1 MPRKTV
7 KKGERL
13 PRMTLRPVGVVKSKI
28 KEPSLVVK
36 SGDLDWRGALEDA
49 KKERRAISEIVISD
63 DLTGILDGIEEFS
76 HILVV
81 YWSNLASQGDRSLTR
96 GHPMGRKNLPEVGI
110 FATCSPARPNPIC
123 VSAVP
128 LLERNGNS
136 VKVRGLDAVD
146 GSPVVDIKPYV
157 PSYYAVKKARVGNWV
172 TQIEKEFAEVFKD
185 RHH

>member
-1 MPRKTV
+1 MPGKIV
-7 KKGERL
+7 KKGEGL

-49 KKERRAISEIVISD
+49 KKERSAISEILISD

-76 HILVV
+76 HILVL
-81 YWSNLASQGDRSLTR
+81 YWSHLTSQSDRTLTKA
-96 GHPMGRKNLPEVGI
+96 HPMGRKDLPEVGI

-128 LLERNGNS
+128 LLERKGNI
-136 VKVRGLDAVD
+136 VKVKGLDAVD
-146 GSPVVDIKPYV
+146 GSPVVDLKPYI
-157 PSYYAVKKARVGNWV
+157 PSYYAVNKVRVGNWLR
-172 TQIEKEFAEVFKD
+172 QIEEEFAEAFKD
-185 RHH
+185 GHH